1 MEFSLDTSEKIISVA
16 VGVIA
21 IGTFIYKKFFSS
33 RNGDSAA
40 AGNRPAHDEVRNS
53 NTNSNNNSNT
63 NIVTVTVAP
72 TSPASQM
79 AKAVDLGA
87 ARDIASLKRNVR
99 VLFIDDDKGFKTV
112 GVLKKMGWEHTK
124 TVTDISSLEQLVLSE
139 AHVVFVDIQ
148 GVGKAMQYAEE
159 GLGLA
164 QAIKRRYP
172 EKKVIIY
179 SAQEEGERFHQ
190 ALQEADYNL
199 PKTAEPIRFED
210 TIVRVLSNA

>member
-1 MEFSLDTSEKIISVA
+1 MDFSLDNSEKIISIV
-16 VGVIA
+16 VGVIV
-21 IGTFIYKKFFSS
+21 IGTFVYKRFFAS
-33 RNGDSAA
+33 RISDTTIQLSESALSVA
-40 AGNRPAHDEVRNS
+40 NTNATNS
-53 NTNSNNNSNT
+53 NTNT
-63 NIVTVTVAP
+63 NAVTVTVTPPNQTHQVA
-72 TSPASQM
+72 M
-79 AKAVDLGA
+79 AVDLGQT
-87 ARDIASLKRNVR
+87 RDIASLKRNVS

-124 TVTDISSLEQLVLSE
+124 TVTDIASLEQPALSE

-148 GVGKAMQYAEE
+148 GVGKAMQYVEE

-210 TIVRVLSNA
+210 TIVRVLNDA

>member
-1 MEFSLDTSEKIISVA
+1 MDFSLDTSEKIISVV
-16 VGVIA
+16 VGAIA
-21 IGTFIYKKFFSS
+21 IVTFVYKRFFAPRGSATTAPLS
-33 RNGDSAA
+33 GPVSSAA
-40 AGNRPAHDEVRNS
+40 SANGT
-53 NTNSNNNSNT
+53 NTNTNN
-63 NIVTVTVAP
+63 VTVTV
-72 TSPASQM
+72 SPPSSPHQA
-79 AKAVDLGA
+79 ATAVDLGKT
-87 ARDIASLKRNVR
+87 RDVATLKRNVR

-124 TVTDISSLEQLVLSE
+124 TVTDITSLEQLALSE

-148 GVGKAMQYAEE
+148 GVGKAMRYAEE

-210 TIVRVLSNA
+210 TIVRVLSDA